1 MSQASSWWLYHRPRT
16 DYPSKEGDSVDR
28 LMTPKETAERL
39 RCSLPQ
45 VYAYSSRGV
54 LPKIKLGGKLLFQE
68 ADVDAYVQTCRIEA
82 RQSSEL

>member
-1 MSQASSWWLYHRPRT
+1 MN
-16 DYPSKEGDSVDR
+16 G
-28 LMTPKETAERL
+28 LMTPREVAQRL

-54 LPKIKLGGKLLFQE
+54 LAKVKLGGKLLFQE

-82 RQSSEL
+82 REPVEL